1 MLLLLSASFTT
12 GTTTAVVVDV
22 INSYFFDASL
32 FRYKR
37 KPALVLFADDVSIE
51 VPVVVVLLCT
61 MYCRL
66 FGCYWANAATA
77 AAAEIKKERRNQ
89 LIKLECIVAAIE
101 NKWNTQ

>member
-1 MLLLLSASFTT
+1 MFASFA
-12 GTTTAVVVDV
+12 TATATAVVVVDV

-51 VPVVVVLLCT
+51 VPVVVVLLCN

-66 FGCYWANAATA
+66 FDCYCCCCCCGN
-77 AAAEIKKERRNQ
+77 R
-89 LIKLECIVAAIE
+89 
-101 NKWNTQ
+101 